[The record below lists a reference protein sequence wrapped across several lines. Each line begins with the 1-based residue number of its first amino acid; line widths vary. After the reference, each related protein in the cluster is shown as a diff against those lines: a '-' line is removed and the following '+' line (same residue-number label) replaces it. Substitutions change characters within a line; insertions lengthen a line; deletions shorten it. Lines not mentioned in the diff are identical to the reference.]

1 MASKAAKVGIVSGQK
16 TGILVTVIFTA
27 FSLNKLKAG
36 KNDTSEV
43 WNTPMAKKHPQKQ
56 AR

>member
-1 MASKAAKVGIVSGQK
+1 MASKAAKVGIVSDQK